1 MAEKRIETVEMRA
14 GDVKTGFGNPR
25 KITKK
30 KKDELRNSIETFGD
44 FGSFIIDEDDNIIG
58 GNMRLSVI
66 KEMDPDTI
74 ILCKRL
80 IGYSETELRA
90 INIKDNTHSGDWDMD
105 LLADWTADLCR
116 FDSTDDA
123 SIFFARE
130 LDYIKSKSYDK
141 IYPEFTALNKFP
153 ITHEVPEG
161 AESMTYYSYERTGMA
176 AIISNYATDLPRADV
191 KGAPSTAFVK
201 SLGASYGYS
210 VQDMRAS
217 RMAGKSLDTRR
228 AEAARYAVDRTTNI
242 IAFAGDK
249 KNNLVG
255 VLSTDNNI
263 PLYTLSEVEVGGQKY
278 TDFKHKTAAQIL
290 DDING
295 MFAYQA
301 KITKGVEHADT
312 LMLPHSVYI
321 DISTRQIPNTGYT
334 VLRFLKEN
342 APYLK
347 DIVSAPELESDAE
360 DTNPYNK
367 GVMFLYTNSADKFS
381 LEIPMPFYQYPLQN
395 RNLEVIVPCEERV
408 AGCIIYYPL
417 SALIAVGA

>member
-1 MAEKRIETVEMRA
+1 MKKVIFVGAGEYAESVYDSMAKEEYDLIGFVDEYKKGYHMGKPILAATIEEVFNFRDYA
-14 GDVKTGFGNPR
+14 YFISIGDTEPR
-25 KITKK
+25 KRQFEAVKR
-30 KKDELRNSIETFGD
+30 LRLETIN
-44 FGSFIIDEDDNIIG
+44 IIDKTALISDSVKIG
-58 GNMRLSVI
+58 TGNF
-66 KEMDPDTI
+66 
-74 ILCKRL
+74 
-80 IGYSETELRA
+80 IGKMA
-90 INIKDNTHSGDWDMD
+90 VINIG
-105 LLADWTADLCR
+105 
-116 FDSTDDA
+116 STDDA

-263 PLYTLSEVEVGGQKY
+263 PLYTLSEVEVDGQKY